1 MNEVGAK
8 VVAQRRYWDQKK
20 ATERECMKACG
31 VVGSTRTQEYRMSAI
46 LIHADKLANS
56 WTNSSGEVSSTNH
69 GLTIW
74 CVLNQ
79 TAKWSLP
86 MQQLIWFCTINPR
99 NNAKHHDLF

>member
-1 MNEVGAK
+1 MGAK

-31 VVGSTRTQEYRMSAI
+31 VVGSTRTQEY
-46 LIHADKLANS
+46 L
-56 WTNSSGEVSSTNH
+56 SSTNH

-79 TAKWSLP
+79 TVKWSLP